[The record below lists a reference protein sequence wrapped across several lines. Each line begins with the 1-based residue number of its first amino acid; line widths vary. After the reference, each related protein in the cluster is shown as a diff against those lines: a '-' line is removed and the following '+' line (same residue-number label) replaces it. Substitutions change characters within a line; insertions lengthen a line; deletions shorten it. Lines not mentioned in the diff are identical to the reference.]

1 MHVDSIRRFAIAAPY
16 ISKHLFSSQCRFR
29 TLLLS
34 SFRCCAIA
42 IQCFSFRFNS
52 LPLLFLSNFA
62 FRCLCVA
69 IQLPFHQCLAVAYRG
84 DSIRFLAFAAL
95 LGSIRSSRRDA
106 SALRFEV
113 TQFSAFPPQ
122 CFSKECRHLLSLA
135 YHLCALPLLCVPIRV
150 FSVPFLCDDEPVSSA
165 LCLCTTNPV

>member
-1 MHVDSIRRFAIAAPY
+1 MRVDSIRRFAIAAPY

-29 TLLLS
+29 TLPLS

-42 IQCFSFRFNS
+42 IQCFSFIFNS

-69 IQLPFHQCLAVAYRG
+69 IQLPFHQCLAIAYRG

-106 SALRFEV
+106 AALRFEV
-113 TQFSAFPPQ
+113 TQFSAFPPH
-122 CFSKECRHLLSLA
+122 CFSKECRHLLTAAFNILSPLCFAIALRSDSSLFSA
-135 YHLCALPLLCVPIRV
+135 IPLR
-150 FSVPFLCDDEPVSSA
+150 
-165 LCLCTTNPV
+165 